1 MVMLRP
7 NPEPQN
13 HATANRSGG
22 ERSAQDLNRS
32 AATRGEALFRGVVRT
47 GDSTDTFETLLRF
60 TIRTFATPTAEASP
74 PAADHSNRDAD
85 ADHDAGGDPWAFIR
99 DTGHDHR
106 SGDHSGLTSVP
117 IPTAHGNRL
126 NLLLSWGGWQNES
139 WVDRLP
145 ALLEPMGVH
154 YLRVRTAREAERAI
168 RTNPVHIAVVDLGL
182 PLDSTP
188 TTPAPSE
195 EAGPRVL
202 ELLRRLESPPP
213 TVVVQRPR
221 SARDASRHMSHALR
235 CDAFA
240 VVDRAAADVEL
251 MLKVLQ
257 RCLQR
262 FYHGRWPGI

>member
-7 NPEPQN
+7 TSPPSRR
-13 HATANRSGG
+13 APA
-22 ERSAQDLNRS
+22 AQS
-32 AATRGEALFRGVVRT
+32 P
-47 GDSTDTFETLLRF
+47 GDSVAPNRR
-60 TIRTFATPTAEASP
+60 IRTFFRLTIRSVSAPSSG
-74 PAADHSNRDAD
+74 AADPHHEPGDPHDEQRTNAR
-85 ADHDAGGDPWAFIR
+85 HDAAANDRWAYIRAGDNPTDDAPP
-99 DTGHDHR
+99 HHPAHPVPDHA
-106 SGDHSGLTSVP
+106 HSK
-117 IPTAHGNRL
+117 RL
-126 NLLLSWGGWQNES
+126 NLLLSWGGWQSES

-154 YLRVRTAREAERAI
+154 SLRVRTAREAERAI

-182 PLDSTP
+182 PLDAAHSTP
-188 TTPAPSE
+188 AGGGGGAAAVPGE

-213 TVVVQRPR
+213 TVIVQQSR
-221 SARDASRHMSHALR
+221 STRDASRHMSAALR

-262 FYHGRWPGI
+262 FYQGRWPGSQ

>member
-7 NPEPQN
+7 QPPASNLPARVPSAGCDAGAPGFRTLFRLSIRRVSVSPFAAASHDHSADDLPDSHGHHSE
-13 HATANRSGG
+13 SGG
-22 ERSAQDLNRS
+22 HP
-32 AATRGEALFRGVVRT
+32 RGE
-47 GDSTDTFETLLRF
+47 
-60 TIRTFATPTAEASP
+60 
-74 PAADHSNRDAD
+74 
-85 ADHDAGGDPWAFIR
+85 
-99 DTGHDHR
+99 
-106 SGDHSGLTSVP
+106 SGDRWAELRLDRMP
-117 IPTAHGNRL
+117 PRQPTDPLPPTDRGRRL

-154 YLRVRTAREAERAI
+154 SLRVRTAREAERAI

-182 PLDSTP
+182 PLDSSSS
-188 TTPAPSE
+188 TPAPASE

-213 TVVVQRPR
+213 TVVVQQAR
-221 SARDASRHMSHALR
+221 SARDANRHMSAALR

-257 RCLQR
+257 RCMQR
-262 FYHGRWPGI
+262 FYHGRWPGSP

>member
-7 NPEPQN
+7 QSPDPNQPIAAGVLLPF
-13 HATANRSGG
+13 GG
-22 ERSAQDLNRS
+22 RLAQRLC
-32 AATRGEALFRGVVRT
+32 AARGVQPLFRFNMRRISPLAYGA
-47 GDSTDTFETLLRF
+47 GSDGHSDAETPD
-60 TIRTFATPTAEASP
+60 AHP
-74 PAADHSNRDAD
+74 PAGPTSDRWAELRLDRFPPRDID
-85 ADHDAGGDPWAFIR
+85 
-99 DTGHDHR
+99 GH
-106 SGDHSGLTSVP
+106 LP
-117 IPTAHGNRL
+117 PTDRGRRL

-154 YLRVRTAREAERAI
+154 SLRVRTAREAERAI

-182 PLDSTP
+182 PLDAGS
-188 TTPAPSE
+188 TTPAPAE

-202 ELLRRLESPPP
+202 ELLRRLDSPPP
-213 TVVVQRPR
+213 TVVVQQAR
-221 SARDASRHMSHALR
+221 SARDATRHMSAALR

-257 RCLQR
+257 RCMQR
-262 FYHGRWPGI
+262 FYHGRWPGSP

>member
-7 NPEPQN
+7 QSPASNLPARAP
-13 HATANRSGG
+13 GG
-22 ERSAQDLNRS
+22 GCDAARGNGSTPRFRTLFSLSIRRISVSPLAAAAHEHSADDLP
-32 AATRGEALFRGVVRT
+32 
-47 GDSTDTFETLLRF
+47 DS
-60 TIRTFATPTAEASP
+60 
-74 PAADHSNRDAD
+74 
-85 ADHDAGGDPWAFIR
+85 
-99 DTGHDHR
+99 HDHR
-106 SGDHSGLTSVP
+106 GESGGGTHGASGDRWAELRFGPASPRGPVDPLP
-117 IPTAHGNRL
+117 PTDRGRRL

-154 YLRVRTAREAERAI
+154 SLRVRTAREAERAI

-182 PLDSTP
+182 PLDASSSS
-188 TTPAPSE
+188 PAPASE

-213 TVVVQRPR
+213 TVVVQQAR
-221 SARDASRHMSHALR
+221 SARDANRHMSAALR

-257 RCLQR
+257 RCMQR
-262 FYHGRWPGI
+262 FYHGRWPGSL